1 LEQHVREQDSWPFQ
15 LSPARWDHV
24 WQVLQ
29 AEDRPPLPYR
39 DEEEARALVMAVL
52 YRALTTSTLDDL
64 PPGAPEAAHVR
75 AALAHWDAVGL
86 LARLSEVLRIQLL

>member
-1 LEQHVREQDSWPFQ
+1 MEEHVHGQDSWPFD
-15 LSPARWDHV
+15 LSPARWEQV

-29 AEDRPPLPYR
+29 AEDRPPLSYR
-39 DEEEARALVMAVL
+39 DEAEARALVMAVL
-52 YRALTTSTLDDL
+52 YRALTNGTLEDL

-75 AALAHWDAVGL
+75 AACTHWEQIGL